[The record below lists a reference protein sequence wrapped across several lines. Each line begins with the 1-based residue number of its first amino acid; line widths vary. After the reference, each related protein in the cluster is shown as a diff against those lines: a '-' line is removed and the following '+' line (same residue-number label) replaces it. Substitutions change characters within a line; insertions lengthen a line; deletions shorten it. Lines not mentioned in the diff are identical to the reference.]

1 MNTFPLAPEVEAF
14 ASTVRAAVAA
24 AAQAGMTL
32 DHHPASFQLFLE
44 SRAREMSSSGQ
55 APQAAVSSA
64 MPPDARVVRSTANG
78 SLERLTLCEAADAVA
93 QGEVTSEQLV
103 RHALD
108 RLASIGPRLNCVVAC
123 YPDQALEAARAIDLR
138 RASGAALGPLGGV
151 PMAHKDLFYRRGR
164 PSEGGAAIRRGF
176 MPDQT
181 ATVLERVDAAGAV
194 DLGRLQMAEFALSP
208 TGFNA
213 HMGHVCNPWSL
224 DHVPGGSSSGSGA
237 AVAARLIH
245 ASLGTDTGGSI
256 RHPAAMCGITGIK
269 PTWSRVSRAGVM
281 PLSFSL
287 DCVGPLAR
295 TARDCARLLEV
306 IAGPDPA
313 DPTAARRP
321 CPPLEQSLDGDIR
334 GLRIAV
340 PRGYYEQHLTI
351 EVTRGLAAS
360 LAVLRER
367 GAVVIETSTPDMAL
381 VNAMMAMLMA
391 SEAAAVHR
399 NWVLTRRDEYAA
411 QVRSRIEPGL
421 VYSATDYLQTL
432 SLRAQV
438 AQQWLDVAMSDADVV
453 YLPALSIP
461 VPSIAQ
467 TTQGN
472 PAELATLIGVITH
485 CTRGINL
492 LGLPSVAVPAGF
504 VDGRPLAFQLV
515 GRPFDE
521 GTVLKV
527 ADAFQRDTDWHERI
541 PDIAR

>member
-1 MNTFPLAPEVEAF
+1 MNTFSLAPEVEAV
-14 ASTVRAAVAA
+14 ASAVRAAVAA

-32 DHHPASFQLFLE
+32 DHHPASFQSFLE
-44 SRAREMSSSGQ
+44 SRARDTSSSGQ
-55 APQAAVSSA
+55 PPQLPPPAAARPASGPAPSPAS
-64 MPPDARVVRSTANG
+64 G
-78 SLERLTLCEAADAVA
+78 HLERLTLCDAVDAVA
-93 QGEVTSEQLV
+93 RGEVTSEKLV

-108 RLASIGPRLNCVVAC
+108 RLAEIGPRLNCVVAC
-123 YPDQALEAARAIDLR
+123 YPEQALEAARAIDLR
-138 RASGAALGPLGGV
+138 RASGAALGPLGGI

-164 PSEGGAAIRRGF
+164 PSEGGAVIRRGF

-213 HMGHVCNPWSL
+213 HLGHVRNPWSL

-313 DPTAARRP
+313 DPTAAKRP
-321 CPPLEQSLDGDIR
+321 CEPLEHLLDGDIR

-340 PRGYYEQHLTI
+340 PRGYYDQHLTA
-351 EVTRGLAAS
+351 EVATGLAES

-367 GAVVIETSTPDMAL
+367 GAEVIETRTPDMAL

-399 NWVLTRRDEYAA
+399 NWVLTRPDEYAT

-432 SLRAQV
+432 SLRSQV
-438 AQQWLDVAMSDADVV
+438 AHQWLDMVMSNADVV

-467 TTQGN
+467 TTEGS
-472 PAELATLIGVITH
+472 PAELAALIGVITH

-521 GTVLKV
+521 GTILKV
-527 ADAFQRDTDWHERI
+527 ADAFQRDTDWHEHI
-541 PDIAR
+541 PDAAR

>member
-1 MNTFPLAPEVEAF
+1 MKSIVLAPEVEAV
-14 ASTVRAAVAA
+14 AGAVRAAVDA

-44 SRAREMSSSGQ
+44 SRARDTSPPSQPRHAAGSSVTESSRGL
-55 APQAAVSSA
+55 PRDGAA
-64 MPPDARVVRSTANG
+64 R
-78 SLERLTLCEAADAVA
+78 SLERLTLCDAADAVA
-93 QGEVTSEQLV
+93 HGEVTSEQLV

-108 RLASIGPRLNCVVAC
+108 RLARIGPLLNCVVAC
-123 YPDQALEAARAIDLR
+123 YPEQALEAARAIDLR

-176 MPDQT
+176 MPDVT

-213 HMGHVCNPWSL
+213 HLGHVRNPWSL

-237 AVAARLIH
+237 AVAARLIP

-256 RHPAAMCGITGIK
+256 RHPSAMCGITGIK

-313 DPTAARRP
+313 DPTTAKRP
-321 CPPLEQSLDGDIR
+321 CGPLEQLLDGDIR

-340 PRGYYEQHLTI
+340 PRGYYDQHLTV
-351 EVTRGLAAS
+351 EVARGLAES

-381 VNAMMAMLMA
+381 INSMMGMLMA

-399 NWVLTRRDEYAA
+399 NWLLTRRDDYAT

-421 VYSATDYLQTL
+421 VYSATDYLHAL

-438 AQQWLDVAMSDADVV
+438 AEQWLDLAMSDADVV

-461 VPSIAQ
+461 VPSIAE
-467 TTQGN
+467 TTQGD
-472 PAELATLIGVITH
+472 PAELAALIGVITH

-527 ADAFQRDTDWHERI
+527 ADAFQKDTDWHERL
-541 PDIAR
+541 PDIAH